1 MCIWVLTLS
10 LIKLTLQDL
19 NGDDCDQKSSLIYVK
34 DPESFIRKVI
44 EKRKVVTPFASI
56 GWDGGQVIADELMM
70 KQIIT
75 ITHISEYI

>member
-1 MCIWVLTLS
+1 M
-10 LIKLTLQDL
+10 

-70 KQIIT
+70 KQICTFTQNNKLI
-75 ITHISEYI
+75 